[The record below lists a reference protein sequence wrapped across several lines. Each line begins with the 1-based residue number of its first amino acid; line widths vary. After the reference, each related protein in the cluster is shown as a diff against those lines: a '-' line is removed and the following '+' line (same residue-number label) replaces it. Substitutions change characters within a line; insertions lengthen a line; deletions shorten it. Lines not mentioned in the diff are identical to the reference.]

1 MSRTKG
7 FRGITELTGGS
18 ATIADGAVTTVK
30 IADGAV
36 TTAKIADEA
45 VTTVKI
51 VDGAITN
58 AKIATGIAAAKITG
72 GHKVLATQTTSVANT
87 GVITEVTL
95 FTYAMPANTMGINSV
110 LRFTYNITN
119 NNNAN
124 AKTFRIKFGGSD
136 IVSFSNA
143 STVSAS
149 GYRTLSNRNASNAQ
163 VASFIASSSSGVG
176 TSTTGLLTLA
186 IDTTANV
193 DIVVTSQL
201 ATAGDNQ
208 NLNFLV
214 IEILS

>member
-124 AKTFRIKFGGSD
+124 AKTFRIKF
-136 IVSFSNA
+136 
-143 STVSAS
+143 
-149 GYRTLSNRNASNAQ
+149 
-163 VASFIASSSSGVG
+163 IASSSSGVG

-186 IDTTANV
+186 IDTTASV
-193 DIVVTSQL
+193 DIVATSQL
-201 ATAGDNQ
+201 ANAGDNQ

>member
-18 ATIADGAVTTVK
+18 ATIADGAVTTAKIADVAVTTAK

-36 TTAKIADEA
+36 TTVKIADRA
-45 VTTVKI
+45 VT
-51 VDGAITN
+51 N
-58 AKIATGIAAAKITG
+58 EKIATGIAAAKITG
-72 GHKVLATQTTSVANT
+72 GHKVLATQTTSVVNT
-87 GVITEVTL
+87 GVVTEVTL
-95 FTYAMPANTMGINSV
+95 FTYTMPANTMGINSA
-110 LRFTYNITN
+110 LRFTYNISN

-124 AKTFRIKFGGSD
+124 VKTFRIKFGGSN

-149 GYRTLSNRNASNAQ
+149 GSRTLSNRNASNAQ
-163 VASFIASSSSGVG
+163 VASFVASSSSGVG
-176 TSTTGLLTLA
+176 TSTTGVLTLA

-193 DIVVTSQL
+193 DIVATSQL

-208 NLNFLV
+208 NLNLLV

>member
-7 FRGITELTGGS
+7 FRGVTELTGGS

-30 IADGAV
+30 IAD
-36 TTAKIADEA
+36 EA
-45 VTTVKI
+45 V
-51 VDGAITN
+51 TN

-95 FTYAMPANTMGINSV
+95 FTYTMPANTMGINSV
-110 LRFTYNITN
+110 LRFTYNVSN

-124 AKTFRIKFGGSD
+124 VKTFRIKFGGSD
-136 IVSFSNA
+136 IVNFNNA
-143 STVSAS
+143 STVHAS
-149 GYRTLSNRNASNAQ
+149 GNRLLSNRNASNAQ
-163 VASFIASSSSGVG
+163 VASFITSSSSGAG

-186 IDTTANV
+186 KDTTANV